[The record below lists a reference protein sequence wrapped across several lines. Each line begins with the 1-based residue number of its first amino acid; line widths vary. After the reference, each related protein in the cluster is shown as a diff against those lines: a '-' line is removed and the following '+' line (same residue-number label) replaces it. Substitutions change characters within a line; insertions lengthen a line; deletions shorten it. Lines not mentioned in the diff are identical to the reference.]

1 MALWL
6 ELFLAGS
13 VALVLAGG
21 LIALWLVADK
31 FIGAHRPARPGELE
45 GEVDAPVLRH
55 SYDVR
60 DHGGPI
66 VERRG
71 PNVTESRTRDA
82 IDRSSGDNPRL

>member
-6 ELFLAGS
+6 EIFLALS
-13 VALVLAGG
+13 VALVVAGA
-21 LIALWLVADK
+21 LIGLWLV
-31 FIGAHRPARPGELE
+31 IERLRRHSPARPGEVE
-45 GEVDAPVLRH
+45 GEIDAPIERH

-71 PNVTESRTRDA
+71 PNVAESRTRDV
-82 IDRSSGDNPRL
+82 IDHTSGQNPRL

>member
-6 ELFLAGS
+6 EIFLALS
-13 VALVLAGG
+13 VVLVLAGA
-21 LIALWLVADK
+21 LIAVWLIIDRL
-31 FIGAHRPARPGELE
+31 RPHHSARPGEVE
-45 GEVDAPVLRH
+45 GEVDAPIEHH

-71 PNVTESRTRDA
+71 PNVTESRTRDV
-82 IDRSSGDNPRL
+82 IDRTSGDNPRL

>member
-6 ELFLAGS
+6 EAFLALA
-13 VALVLAGG
+13 VVLVLVGAVVG
-21 LIALWLVADK
+21 LWLLVD
-31 FIGAHRPARPGELE
+31 RLRPGDAGRPDQVE
-45 GEVDAPVLRH
+45 GESDPPVQRH

-71 PNVTESRTRDA
+71 PNVTESRTRDV
-82 IDRSSGDNPRL
+82 IDRTSGENPRL